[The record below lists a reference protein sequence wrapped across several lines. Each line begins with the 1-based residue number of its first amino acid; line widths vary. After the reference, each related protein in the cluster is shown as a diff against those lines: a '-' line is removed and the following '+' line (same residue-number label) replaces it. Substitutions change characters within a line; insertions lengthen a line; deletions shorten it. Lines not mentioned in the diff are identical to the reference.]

1 MTSNR
6 KMTSIRKM
14 KTLRNFAYAAVLAA
28 ATLNLVPSLASA
40 QEAVHGKFTLTHDV
54 YWGKAKVPA
63 GEYAFSFDRNGVS
76 PVMSL
81 SKING
86 TRTGFMVLVPATED
100 TKASDTSRLV
110 LESTSAGSYVSAMQ
124 LPEFGVTL
132 HFDVPHVVEK
142 QIAKAGTGAAGS
154 GQ

>member
-1 MTSNR
+1 MSHGLPDVC
-6 KMTSIRKM
+6 SHF
-14 KTLRNFAYAAVLAA
+14 LRSHRAYALLAA
-28 ATLNLVPSLASA
+28 ATLNLAPNLASA

-63 GEYAFSFDRNGVS
+63 GDYVFSFDRSGIS

-86 TRTGFMVLVPATED
+86 MRTGFMVLVPATED

-110 LESTSAGSYVSAMQ
+110 LESTPGGSYVSAMQ
-124 LPEFGVTL
+124 LPEFGMTL

-142 QIAKAGTGAAGS
+142 QIAKAGTGPAGS